1 MVKQSNERRV
11 ELETRLNHLQNAQQ
25 AKIPTYTANDIVSNI
40 REHWAELDNE
50 QRLQFVQQFIKK
62 IVAEKQGR
70 EVTVKELLFNE
81 F

>member
-1 MVKQSNERRV
+1 
-11 ELETRLNHLQNAQQ
+11 
-25 AKIPTYTANDIVSNI
+25 
-40 REHWAELDNE
+40 LDNE

>member
-1 MVKQSNERRV
+1 M
-11 ELETRLNHLQNAQQ
+11 ETRLKHLQNAQQ

-62 IVAEKQGR
+62 IVAEKEGR
-70 EVTVKELLFNE
+70 EVTVTELLFNE

>member
-1 MVKQSNERRV
+1 
-11 ELETRLNHLQNAQQ
+11 LETRLNHLQNAQQ

-62 IVAEKQGR
+62 IVAEKTGR